1 MKPISILP
9 SSNEEP
15 QGNPQAG
22 HDETNRLGE
31 TIDQTQRDLK
41 RTRQEFGDQIE
52 KHSRHVRVV
61 WAIVILLVLGLA
73 GMAWYGYTSIDN
85 HSAALAQLPGLQKL
99 ASAIDNRLSATE
111 GKMNDWAGD
120 RAALTA
126 RMAKLET
133 TLASNIRTVRNQA
146 QSAATQ
152 AAQKIRVEINQ
163 DLQRLQN
170 RIVNVES
177 VQRETQEQIASAQ
190 NEIGSL
196 KQEIASLQKQN
207 AQRTSDIQQ
216 TQTDVDKLNGQV
228 SAMNDQVTVH
238 TLGLKALNNEVDRTR
253 IDFEVSS
260 NKTQQVAPQIY
271 VTINHIDVGRQKVD
285 GWMQLADEGRIV
297 WIRSLGAQQ
306 ALTFVT
312 RSDNRTHELVF
323 TAIQDS
329 GVTGYLLL
337 PRSPRT
343 PAASAN

>member
-15 QGNPQAG
+15 QGNRQPG

-52 KHSRHVRVV
+52 KHSRHVRFV
-61 WAIVILLVLGLA
+61 WAIVVLLALGLA

-99 ASAIDNRLSATE
+99 ASAIDNRLAATE
-111 GKMNDWAGD
+111 GKVNDWAGD
-120 RAALTA
+120 RATLTA

-133 TLASNIRTVRNQA
+133 TLASSMKTARNQA

-170 RIVNVES
+170 RIGNVES
-177 VQRETQEQIASAQ
+177 VQRETLDQIASAQ

-196 KQEIASLQKQN
+196 KQEITNLQKQN

-216 TQTDVDKLNGQV
+216 TQTDVDKLNGRV

-238 TLGLKALNNEVDRTR
+238 SLGLKALNNEVDRSR
-253 IDFEVSS
+253 VDFEVSK
-260 NKTQQVAPQIY
+260 NKTEQVAPQIY
-271 VTINHIDVGRQKVD
+271 VTISHIDVGNQKVH

-297 WIRSLGAQQ
+297 WIRGLNAQQ

-323 TAIQDS
+323 TGIQDS
-329 GVTGYLLL
+329 GATGYLLL

-343 PAASAN
+343 PVASAN